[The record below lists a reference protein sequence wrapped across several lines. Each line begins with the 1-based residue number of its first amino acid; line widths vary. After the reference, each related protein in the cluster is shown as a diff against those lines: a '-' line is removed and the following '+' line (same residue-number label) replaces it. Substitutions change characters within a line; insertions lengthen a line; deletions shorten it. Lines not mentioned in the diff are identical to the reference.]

1 MPLKSGKSDKVISE
15 NIKKEIK
22 SGKSKDQAIAI
33 AMNKAGKSKPSTKK
47 K

>member
-1 MPLKSGKSDKVISE
+1 MPLKAGKSDKVISS

-22 SGKSKDQAIAI
+22 KGKSQDQAIAI
-33 AMNKAGKSKPSTKK
+33 AMNKAGKSKPVKK